1 MGIVVIRWVLEAD
14 MLLRKVK
21 LTGFV
26 KGNEHNE
33 ETSRVLLNSTLELA
47 EIAQK
52 SNGLLIPLS
61 KPPIKENE
69 EFAYFEVIFKEKTS
83 LEMFQRLLRNRLS

>member
-1 MGIVVIRWVLEAD
+1 MKMIVIRWESEAD

-21 LTGFV
+21 LTGIV

-33 ETSRVLLNSTLELA
+33 ETSRTLLNSAMELV

-52 SNGLLIPLS
+52 SNGVLNPLS
-61 KPPIKENE
+61 QSPIKENE
-69 EFAYFEVIFKEKTS
+69 EFAYFEVLFGNDKN
-83 LEMFQRLLRNRLS
+83 LEMFQRLLKNKLS